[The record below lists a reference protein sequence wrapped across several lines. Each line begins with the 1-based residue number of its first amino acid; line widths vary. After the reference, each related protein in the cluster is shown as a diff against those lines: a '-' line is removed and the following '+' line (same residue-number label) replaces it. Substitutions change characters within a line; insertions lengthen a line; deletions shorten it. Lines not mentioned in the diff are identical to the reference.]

1 MCHIC
6 VHALYALVSNSS
18 LYHRSGFTGSFGY
31 TKYVHV
37 ANYDGAPMSLSMFVG
52 GGLGMLLSTFVLMV
66 FKPKLRVVT
75 NSLLMILGVL
85 FSWFLPMP
93 ANVYLGYG
101 FLYMGQFGLQVR
113 DMYMRSV
120 VETYAIHIYLI
131 LIFVCSF

>member
-1 MCHIC
+1 MSYMCTCIIC
-6 VHALYALVSNSS
+6 TCKQLISIH
-18 LYHRSGFTGSFGY
+18 HRSGFTGSFGY

-113 DMYMRSV
+113 DMHILQTLHI
-120 VETYAIHIYLI
+120 TYI
-131 LIFVCSF
+131 